1 MRYAAVSAIAV
12 AVTQVLLLGAL
23 DLGWSGVA
31 ANATAVSIAAVPA
44 YLLNRQWVWGR
55 DGRHDVAREVLPF
68 WGMALLGLVLSTA
81 LVAFVSHDGTASP
94 FVVSAANLSGF
105 AALWV
110 IRYVVLDRVLFAS
123 A

>member
-1 MRYAAVSAIAV
+1 MRYAAVSAIGV
-12 AVTQVLLLGAL
+12 AATQVLLLGAL

-31 ANATAVSIAAVPA
+31 ANASAVSIVSVPA
-44 YLLNRQWVWGR
+44 YLLNRHWVWGR

-68 WGMALLGLVLSTA
+68 WGMALLGLVVSTT
-81 LVAFVSHDGTASP
+81 LVAVVSHDGTASP
-94 FVVSAANLSGF
+94 LVVSAANLSGF